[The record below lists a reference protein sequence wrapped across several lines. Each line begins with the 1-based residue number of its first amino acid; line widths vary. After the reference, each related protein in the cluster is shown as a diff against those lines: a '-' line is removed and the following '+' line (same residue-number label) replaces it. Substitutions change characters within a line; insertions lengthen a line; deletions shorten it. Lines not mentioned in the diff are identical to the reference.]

1 MLQGCKL
8 FCLKRMKL
16 VQSAKMKR
24 YIISL
29 AVVVVLGGGGMIL
42 WKKMGQYEK
51 PPVPEQVSFRDLARD
66 DIGIKLDEEEISE
79 VSEVDLIE
87 EEVGDEFEADSPQPV
102 EVPEELNLAAPFYA
116 QAPFA
121 NWDYPWQEAC
131 EEASILLAANV
142 YFEHEWTAEEFNEEI
157 LDMVDWQN
165 EVFGDYW
172 HTDMVQ
178 TARILDEHL
187 GLESVMHEDPTF
199 EDLKQLLAKGHF
211 LIMPFDGKAMN
222 NPFFVNGGPE
232 YHVVLVKGYTAD
244 GGLITHDVGTRRGA
258 DYVYDWDVLDGAL
271 HDYVAGQPIQTG
283 PRRFLEVLP
292 PAVDAAADVT
302 NTDEGTKL
310 SGDAL

>member
-1 MLQGCKL
+1 
-8 FCLKRMKL
+8 MKL

-24 YIISL
+24 YIAIL
-29 AVVVVLGGGGMIL
+29 VAVVILGGGGVFL

-51 PPVPEQVSFRDLARD
+51 APVPQQVNFRDLSQEESVALLD
-66 DIGIKLDEEEISE
+66 DESSAPEDEM
-79 VSEVDLIE
+79 DA
-87 EEVGDEFEADSPQPV
+87 EASTPESV
-102 EVPEELNLAAPFYA
+102 RVPEELNLAAPFYA

-121 NWDYPWQEAC
+121 NWDFPWQEAC
-131 EEASILLAANV
+131 EEASILLAANA
-142 YFEHEWTAEEFNEEI
+142 YYEYEWTAEEFNQEI

-172 HTDMVQ
+172 HTDMEQ

-187 GLESVMHEDPTF
+187 GLKSIMHEDPTF

-222 NPFFVNGGPE
+222 NPFFTNGGPE

-244 GGLITHDVGTRRGA
+244 GGIITHDVGTRRGA
-258 DYVYDWDVLDGAL
+258 DYVYDWDVLDNAL
-271 HDYVAGQPIQTG
+271 HDYVGDQPIQTG

-292 PAVDAAADVT
+292 PDT
-302 NTDEGTKL
+302 SEET
-310 SGDAL
+310 SS